1 MSDTGGEVIKKQCAR
16 IFITSPWHW
25 KLSWQIYINNNSEHL
40 RICERGDV
48 GSTICRALQWRNS
61 FRANTAY
68 KLVGPGV

>member
-1 MSDTGGEVIKKQCAR
+1 MCAYFHYLAMALEIKLAN
-16 IFITSPWHW
+16 
-25 KLSWQIYINNNSEHL
+25 LINNNSEHL
-40 RICERGDV
+40 RICERGERGDV